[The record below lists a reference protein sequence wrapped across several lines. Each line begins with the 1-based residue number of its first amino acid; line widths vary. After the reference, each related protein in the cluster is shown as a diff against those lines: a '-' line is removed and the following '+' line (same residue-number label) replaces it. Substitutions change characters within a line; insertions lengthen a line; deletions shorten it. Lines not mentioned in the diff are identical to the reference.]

1 LVRMMGMDLDT
12 IRHQINVGDREGA
25 RRKLVALLDID
36 SDNLDAWAL
45 LAILLKEP
53 VEQAECYRQILRI
66 DPENRQ
72 AAAWLNALRPQLS
85 EAAAQEGS
93 PPVEGRTLTCHE
105 CGGVTEVRFVG
116 ELRGRRVFC
125 PYCGAQIDLSDVFTH
140 VEPRR
145 EQEQPPEGG
154 IRSLD
159 ALLTETRRDQVLG
172 EQPPH
177 ETDDI
182 DRVLRDLD
190 LPDVGDEA
198 LGQVGPGGF
207 VTGAHTEGVRSTGP
221 RKGDRS
227 LLDRLLGRPMTGPED
242 SELTSSL
249 DRGEEVP
256 QSGSLN
262 PEDIIRLAGG
272 PLPEEERRK
281 CPRCGAI
288 VSRSENRCPWCSA
301 QLAAE

>member
-1 LVRMMGMDLDT
+1 MMVMDLDA

-25 RRKLVALLDID
+25 RRELVALLDID

-53 VEQAECYRQILRI
+53 AEQAECYLQILRI

-72 AAAWLNALRPQLS
+72 AEAWLNALRPRIP
-85 EAAAQEGS
+85 EAAAQEGPS
-93 PPVEGRTLTCHE
+93 LAEGRTLECRE

-116 ELRGRRVFC
+116 ELRDRRVFC
-125 PYCGAQIDLSDVFTH
+125 PYCGSQIDLSDVSTR
-140 VEPRR
+140 VEPGR
-145 EQEQPPEGG
+145 EQEQPPE
-154 IRSLD
+154 
-159 ALLTETRRDQVLG
+159 AE
-172 EQPPH
+172 
-177 ETDDI
+177 DI
-182 DRVLRDLD
+182 DRVLRELD
-190 LPDVGDEA
+190 LPEIGDEVP
-198 LGQVGPGGF
+198 GQVRPGAS
-207 VTGAHTEGVRSTGP
+207 VAGASTEGVRSTRP

-227 LLDRLLGRPMTGPED
+227 FLDRLLGRPMTRSED
-242 SELTSSL
+242 RELTPDL
-249 DRGEEVP
+249 DRGEEAS

-301 QLAAE
+301 QLPAD

>member
-1 LVRMMGMDLDT
+1 MMVMDLDA

-25 RRKLVALLDID
+25 RRELVALLDID

-53 VEQAECYRQILRI
+53 AEQAECYRQILRI

-72 AAAWLNALRPQLS
+72 AAAWLNALRPRLP
-85 EAAAQEGS
+85 EAAAQDGPS
-93 PPVEGRTLTCHE
+93 LAEGRTLECQE

-116 ELRGRRVFC
+116 ELRDRRVFC
-125 PYCGAQIDLSDVFTH
+125 PYCGSQIDLSDVSTR
-140 VEPRR
+140 VELGR
-145 EQEQPPEGG
+145 EQEQPPEAG

-159 ALLTETRRDQVLG
+159 TLLTKTRRDQVPG
-172 EQPPH
+172 EQPPP
-177 ETDDI
+177 EAEDI
-182 DRVLRDLD
+182 EQVLRELD
-190 LPDVGDEA
+190 LPDVGDEVP
-198 LGQVGPGGF
+198 GQVRPGGP
-207 VTGAHTEGVRSTGP
+207 VAGASTEGVRSTRP

-227 LLDRLLGRPMTGPED
+227 FLDRLLGRPMTRSED
-242 SELTSSL
+242 RELTPDL
-249 DRGEEVP
+249 DRGEEAS

-301 QLAAE
+301 QLSAD